1 MSKQRFEHTI
11 VINCSL
17 RDIYEKE
24 KIGWEVCGVNGN
36 KLYPNPTVYFKK
48 PYEEECNQESSE

>member
-24 KIGWEVCGVNGN
+24 KIGQEVCGVNGN

-48 PYEEECNQESSE
+48 PYEEECN